1 MSMKQC
7 FGLIHY
13 VRGGLWSNVWV
24 VGLTWKIFAF
34 REGGGTVGA
43 RVVSKVIGWNAGK
56 LPVQFFVSSHL
67 CKGVK
72 ENEGATSWRCMQHDT
87 CWLVDDILVLLLFFI
102 CGSGLTGYVDFK
114 FISLPLVIVVSI
126 VL

>member
-7 FGLIHY
+7 FGLIHC

-43 RVVSKVIGWNAGK
+43 GVVSKVIGWNAGK

-67 CKGVK
+67 GKGVNR
-72 ENEGATSWRCMQHDT
+72 EWGCHFLEMHATWYLLT
-87 CWLVDDILVLLLFFI
+87 CWWHFGIAFVF
-102 CGSGLTGYVDFK
+102 YMW
-114 FISLPLVIVVSI
+114 
-126 VL
+126 